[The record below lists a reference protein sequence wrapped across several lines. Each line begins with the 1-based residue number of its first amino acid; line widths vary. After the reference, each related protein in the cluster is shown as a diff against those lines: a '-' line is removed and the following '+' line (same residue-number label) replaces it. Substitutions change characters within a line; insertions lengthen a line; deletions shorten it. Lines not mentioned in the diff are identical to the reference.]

1 MQTFML
7 ENYERYTI
15 WFPLRRDYEPI
26 SINMYHRLYMYLCLY
41 IMYIKMYC
49 DKRFKITR
57 YSSLELY
64 KGLGPVII
72 LGTLLSYFKVA

>member
-41 IMYIKMYC
+41 NS

-57 YSSLELY
+57 FSSLELY

-72 LGTLLSYFKVA
+72 LGTLLSYFKVASNIKW